1 MDATRITLLALDL
14 FGSPGWS
21 ADKEIQRLYALSNHA
36 GRHYRRIILSKRHGG
51 QRLVLAPDYLLKTV
65 QRNILKNVLSQFPL
79 SPFATAYRPG
89 CPIVSNAQPHC
100 QQQQILK
107 LDIENFFDS
116 ISWLQVIAWVPPGKC
131 LFSGVFCNMAEKQ
144 TAKRNRREEILQSLA
159 LMLESSDGSQR
170 ITTAKLAASVGVSE
184 AALYRHFPSKTRMFD
199 SLIEFIEDSLIT
211 RINLILKDE
220 KDTTARLRLIVLL
233 LLGFGER
240 NPGLTRILTGHALM
254 FEQDRLQGRINQ
266 LFERIEAQ
274 LRQVLREKRMREGEG
289 YTTDETL
296 LASQLLAFC
305 EGMLSRF
312 VRSEFKYRPTDDFD
326 TRWPLIAAQLQ

>member
-1 MDATRITLLALDL
+1 
-14 FGSPGWS
+14 
-21 ADKEIQRLYALSNHA
+21 
-36 GRHYRRIILSKRHGG
+36 
-51 QRLVLAPDYLLKTV
+51 
-65 QRNILKNVLSQFPL
+65 
-79 SPFATAYRPG
+79 
-89 CPIVSNAQPHC
+89 
-100 QQQQILK
+100 
-107 LDIENFFDS
+107 
-116 ISWLQVIAWVPPGKC
+116 
-131 LFSGVFCNMAEKQ
+131 MAEKQ

-199 SLIEFIEDSLIT
+199 SLIEFIEDSLT

-220 KDTTARLRLIVLL
+220 KDTSARLRLIVLL
-233 LLGFGER
+233 ILGFGER

-254 FEQDRLQGRINQ
+254 FEQDRLQDRINQ
-266 LFERIEAQ
+266 LFERIEVQ
-274 LRQVLREKRMREGEG
+274 LRQVLREKKMREGEG
-289 YTTDETL
+289 YTVDEAL

-326 TRWPLIAAQLQ
+326 ARWPLVAAQLK

>member
-1 MDATRITLLALDL
+1 
-14 FGSPGWS
+14 
-21 ADKEIQRLYALSNHA
+21 
-36 GRHYRRIILSKRHGG
+36 
-51 QRLVLAPDYLLKTV
+51 
-65 QRNILKNVLSQFPL
+65 
-79 SPFATAYRPG
+79 
-89 CPIVSNAQPHC
+89 
-100 QQQQILK
+100 
-107 LDIENFFDS
+107 
-116 ISWLQVIAWVPPGKC
+116 
-131 LFSGVFCNMAEKQ
+131 MAEKQ

-211 RINLILKDE
+211 RINL
-220 KDTTARLRLIVLL
+220 
-233 LLGFGER
+233 GFGER

-289 YTTDETL
+289 YTTDENL

-326 TRWPLIAAQLQ
+326 ARWPLIAAQLQ

>member
-1 MDATRITLLALDL
+1 
-14 FGSPGWS
+14 
-21 ADKEIQRLYALSNHA
+21 
-36 GRHYRRIILSKRHGG
+36 
-51 QRLVLAPDYLLKTV
+51 
-65 QRNILKNVLSQFPL
+65 
-79 SPFATAYRPG
+79 
-89 CPIVSNAQPHC
+89 
-100 QQQQILK
+100 
-107 LDIENFFDS
+107 
-116 ISWLQVIAWVPPGKC
+116 
-131 LFSGVFCNMAEKQ
+131 MAEKQ

-240 NPGLTRILTGHALM
+240 NPGLTRILTGH
-254 FEQDRLQGRINQ
+254 EQDRLQGRINQ

-296 LASQLLAFC
+296 LASQILAFC

-326 TRWPLIAAQLQ
+326 ARWPLIAAQLQ